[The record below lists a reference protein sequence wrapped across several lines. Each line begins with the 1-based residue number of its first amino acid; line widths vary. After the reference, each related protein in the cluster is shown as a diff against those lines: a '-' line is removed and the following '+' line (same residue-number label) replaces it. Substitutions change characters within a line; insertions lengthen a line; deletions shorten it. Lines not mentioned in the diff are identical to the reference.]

1 VVCLEKIQRNN
12 NANMNTEQQDST
24 FISHEPCEK
33 CGSSDARATYDDGHS
48 YCFNCQA
55 HEKEGGSNTESKH
68 QATNGSPKVG
78 RSGFLWGSVKELR
91 NRSVTEATCR
101 KWGYMVGTHN
111 GAACHI
117 ASFYGEDGAIVAQ
130 KIRLPNKNFLALG
143 DFSKAGLYG
152 AHLWSGGKKLVITE
166 GEIDALSVSQV
177 QDYKWPV
184 VSLPN
189 GAAGA
194 KKIIASN
201 FDYLNQ
207 FEEIIFMFDNDDAGR
222 KAAKECAAVLP
233 VGKAKL
239 AILPLKD
246 ANEMLVAGQG
256 AEIIRAIWNAPVF
269 RPDGIV
275 DGRELWDTVSK
286 ELVND
291 GTPYPWEGLN
301 ALSHGIR
308 KGEIVTLCA
317 GSGIGKSQI
326 CKEIA
331 FDLIQRDSTV
341 GYIALE
347 ENVRRTSLGLMSLHL
362 NKNILLN
369 PAAADATEKRAAFE
383 ATVGSGKCFLYDHFG
398 SMDSDNLVNRMRY
411 MITGCGCE
419 YIFLDHLSIV
429 VSGLESGD
437 ERRFIDN
444 TMTRLRSL
452 VEELKFGLLLVSHL
466 RRPDG
471 RGHEEGGLTSLS
483 QLRGSAGIAQLS
495 DMVFG
500 LERNQQDE
508 EEPDVT
514 RVRVLKNR
522 WSGQTGVATSLEYG
536 HDTGR
541 LTELAMLETEV

>member
-1 VVCLEKIQRNN
+1 
-12 NANMNTEQQDST
+12 
-24 FISHEPCEK
+24 
-33 CGSSDARATYDDGHS
+33 
-48 YCFNCQA
+48 
-55 HEKEGGSNTESKH
+55 
-68 QATNGSPKVG
+68 
-78 RSGFLWGSVKELR
+78 
-91 NRSVTEATCR
+91 
-101 KWGYMVGTHN
+101 MVGTHN

>member
-1 VVCLEKIQRNN
+1 
-12 NANMNTEQQDST
+12 M
-24 FISHEPCEK
+24 
-33 CGSSDARATYDDGHS
+33 
-48 YCFNCQA
+48 
-55 HEKEGGSNTESKH
+55 
-68 QATNGSPKVG
+68 
-78 RSGFLWGSVKELR
+78 
-91 NRSVTEATCR
+91 
-101 KWGYMVGTHN
+101 
-111 GAACHI
+111 
-117 ASFYGEDGAIVAQ
+117 
-130 KIRLPNKNFLALG
+130 
-143 DFSKAGLYG
+143 
-152 AHLWSGGKKLVITE
+152 
-166 GEIDALSVSQV
+166 
-177 QDYKWPV
+177 
-184 VSLPN
+184 
-189 GAAGA
+189 
-194 KKIIASN
+194 
-201 FDYLNQ
+201 
-207 FEEIIFMFDNDDAGR
+207 
-222 KAAKECAAVLP
+222 LP

>member
-1 VVCLEKIQRNN
+1 
-12 NANMNTEQQDST
+12 MNTEQQDST
-24 FISHEPCEK
+24 FIRHESCEQ
-33 CGSSDARATYDDGHS
+33 CGSSDARAVYDDGHT
-48 YCFNCQA
+48 YCFKCETHKQ
-55 HEKEGGSNTESKH
+55 EDEGGDTESKH
-68 QATNGSPKVG
+68 QATNGSSKVRG
-78 RSGFLWGSVKELR
+78 SGFLWGSVKELR

-111 GAACHI
+111 GSTCHI

-201 FDYLNQ
+201 LDYLNQ
-207 FEEIIFMFDNDDAGR
+207 FEEIIFMFDSDEAGR

-256 AEIIRAIWNAPVF
+256 SEIIRAIWNAPVF
-269 RPDGIV
+269 RPDGII

-286 ELVND
+286 ELVNA

-301 ALSHGIR
+301 ALTHGIR
-308 KGEIVTLCA
+308 KGEIVTICA

-362 NKNILLN
+362 NKNILLD
-369 PAAADATEKRAAFE
+369 PSIADATEKRAAFE

-398 SMDSDNLVNRMRY
+398 SLDSDNLVNRMRY

-429 VSGLESGD
+429 VSGIESGD

-444 TMTRLRSL
+444 TMTKLRSL

-495 DMVFG
+495 DIVFG

-508 EEPDVT
+508 DTPDVT

-522 WSGQTGVATSLEYG
+522 WSGQTGMATSLEYA

-541 LTELAMLETEV
+541 LSELAMMETEI

>member
-1 VVCLEKIQRNN
+1 
-12 NANMNTEQQDST
+12 
-24 FISHEPCEK
+24 
-33 CGSSDARATYDDGHS
+33 
-48 YCFNCQA
+48 
-55 HEKEGGSNTESKH
+55 
-68 QATNGSPKVG
+68 
-78 RSGFLWGSVKELR
+78 
-91 NRSVTEATCR
+91 
-101 KWGYMVGTHN
+101 MVGTHN
-111 GAACHI
+111 GSVCHI

-201 FDYLNQ
+201 LDYLNR

-239 AILPLKD
+239 AVLPLKD

-275 DGRELWDTVSK
+275 DGRELWETVSK

-347 ENVRRTSLGLMSLHL
+347 ENVRRTALGLMGLHL
-362 NKNILLN
+362 NKNILLS
-369 PAAADATEKRAAFE
+369 PTVSDATEKRAAFE

-541 LTELAMLETEV
+541 LTELAMMETEV